1 MLNPIAAA
9 LLAIVLWMGGPGAS
23 ASFAQVMSPSDFL
36 GYELGR
42 HFTPH
47 HRVVAYFEHVAE
59 ESDRVT
65 LEEYGTTYERRRL
78 VLATVT
84 SPQNHADLEEIRL
97 NNLRMT
103 GLEPGEP
110 TDNRKAIVWLSYNV
124 HGDEASSSE
133 AAMRTVYELAT
144 RTDAEVSEWMQNTVV
159 LMDPMLNPDGRDRY
173 VGFVTQNTGM
183 EPDPTHIAQ
192 EHAQPWPG
200 GRANHY
206 LFDLNRDWAWM
217 VLRESRQRSEA
228 YHRWMPH
235 VHVDFH
241 EQGYDSPYYFAPAA
255 EPFHKAITP
264 WQREFQQVIGTYN
277 MEAFDRE
284 GWVYFT
290 REVFDLFYPS
300 YGDTWPT
307 FNGAVGMTYEQAGG
321 GFAGLSVRK
330 PEGDELTLLDRLTHH
345 HTAGMATIAAASDHA
360 ARVVRE
366 FQEHFQRAAAR
377 PDNRHGSYVIPAA
390 QNPDKLAALLRHLE
404 AHRIRVERAAS
415 GKSTTAYV
423 YATGRE
429 ARVQVQAGDLVIPA
443 AQPKAQLVRAL
454 FEPRPELSDSV
465 TYDIT
470 AWEAP
475 YRFGLTGYALSERI
489 GGGQAVSASDFT
501 SEGGVV
507 PLTGSPAV
515 RSEAASAPPT
525 AYVMEWASMDDA
537 RFLADWLGEGGM
549 ARTAM
554 EPFRIGAREF
564 GRGSLVLSRVGN
576 PDLPGAAFDST
587 ARALALRHGRTLHAA
602 ASSAVSA
609 GSDFGASSFRLITP
623 FRIAMLSR
631 DGTSSL
637 SNGELWQFMEEQL
650 GYAPTRIPVDRFDP
664 ADLTEFDVLVLPSG
678 GYGGMGSEAWAGVL
692 DWVRSGG
699 VLVSVGGSVG
709 VLARQQGFDAAVRRS
724 AGGDGNDR
732 GNGDGNG
739 DANGGQNGGEQVPPP
754 GHRYSEREREA
765 VKNFNTGSIYR
776 VTVDPS
782 HPLAFGYPD
791 GLHLLNT
798 SRSAYDMLEDG
809 WNVGTFG
816 ADSHL
821 SGFVGSQ
828 AAERFEHSMAFG
840 VQEAGRGQV
849 VYLPVNPMFR
859 GFWEDAKL
867 LFVNALFMVGSR

>member
-1 MLNPIAAA
+1 MNPACFWSVRPLEHLRKTAVSVAFAAA
-9 LLAIVLWMGGPGAS
+9 WLVAAAPA
-23 ASFAQVMSPSDFL
+23 FAQVMSPSEFL

-59 ESDRVT
+59 QSDRVT
-65 LEEYGTTYERRRL
+65 LQDYGMTYERRRL

-84 SPQNHADLEEIRL
+84 SPENHASIEQIRL
-97 NNLRMT
+97 DNLRMA

-110 TDNRKAIVWLSYNV
+110 TGEGKAIVWLSYNV

-133 AAMRTVYELAT
+133 AAMRTVHELAT
-144 RTDAEVSEWMQNTVV
+144 RADAEVSEWMENTVV

-183 EPDPTHIAQ
+183 DPDPTHLAQ

-217 VLRESRQRSEA
+217 VLRESRQRAEA

-264 WQREFQQVIGTYN
+264 WQREFQAVIGTYN

-307 FNGAVGMTYEQAGG
+307 FNGAIGMTYEQAGG

-345 HTAGMATIAAASDHA
+345 HTAGMATVKATSDHA
-360 ARVVRE
+360 EQVVRE
-366 FQEHFQRAAAR
+366 FREQARRAVTR
-377 PDNRHGSYVIPAA
+377 PDNRHGSYVIPAD
-390 QNPDKLAALLRHLE
+390 QNPDKIAALLRHLD
-404 AHRIRVERAAS
+404 AHRIRVERATSDKAH
-415 GKSTTAYV
+415 TAYA

-429 ARVQVQAGDLVIPA
+429 ERVQVRTGDLVIPA
-443 AQPKAQLVRAL
+443 AQPKAQLVRVL

-475 YRFGLTGYALSERI
+475 YRFGLTGYALTDRI
-489 GGGQAVSASDFT
+489 GGGAAVSASEFT
-501 SEGGVV
+501 SPGGVV
-507 PLTGSPAV
+507 PISGSPAV

-525 AYVMEWASMDDA
+525 AYVMDWTSMDDA
-537 RFLADWLGEGGM
+537 RFLADWLRAGGM
-549 ARTAM
+549 ARAAT
-554 EPFRIGAREF
+554 EPFRIGARDF
-564 GRGSLVLSRVGN
+564 DRGSLVLSRIGN
-576 PDLPGAAFDST
+576 PGLAGSDFDST
-587 ARALALRHGRTLHAA
+587 AAELARRHGRTLHAA

-609 GSDFGASSFRLITP
+609 GSDFGASSFRLIKP
-623 FRIAMLSR
+623 VRIAMLSR
-631 DGTSSL
+631 EGTSSY
-637 SNGELWQFMEEQL
+637 STGELWQFMEEQL
-650 GYAPTRIPVDRFDP
+650 AYAPTRIPVDRFDP
-664 ADLTEFDVLVLPSG
+664 ADLNEFDVLVLPSG
-678 GYGGMGSEAWAGVL
+678 SYGGMDDAAWSEVL
-692 DWVRSGG
+692 GWVRSGG
-699 VLVSVGGSVG
+699 VLVAVGGANG
-709 VLARQQGFDAAVRRS
+709 VLARTDGFDLAVRR
-724 AGGDGNDR
+724 G
-732 GNGDGNG
+732 GNGEGEGEADG
-739 DANGGQNGGEQVPPP
+739 VTPP
-754 GHRYSEREREA
+754 GFRYADREREA
-765 VKNFNTGSIYR
+765 VSSFNTGSIYR
-776 VTVDPS
+776 TTVDPT

-791 GLHLLNT
+791 GLNLLNT
-798 SRSAYDMLEDG
+798 SRSAYEMLEDG
-809 WNVGTFG
+809 WNVGVFAEG
-816 ADSHL
+816 SRL
-821 SGFVGSQ
+821 SGFIGSE
-828 AAERFEHSMAFG
+828 AAERFEESMAFG

-867 LFVNALFMVGSR
+867 LFVNALFMVGSE